1 MDKRIKTQYWLEFA
15 VDIFSLTISFAVSY
29 FFSRYALHKLDDTET
44 GLQWTVC
51 TFCLIVAFLIS
62 YFLFHKGVDIR
73 QRNKIGEFVNTIKND
88 VLVF

>member
-1 MDKRIKTQYWLEFA
+1 MDKRIKTQFWLEFA

-51 TFCLIVAFLIS
+51 ILSLIHI
-62 YFLFHKGVDIR
+62 
-73 QRNKIGEFVNTIKND
+73 
-88 VLVF
+88 